1 MIPTAPVAAEA
12 STPFNSIIFREV
24 DAPTALGRNAATAK
38 VRLAFRLGSA
48 IGSAWFSLVQLGLAS
63 VGAWFCLVQL
73 GLASAGCMVLLGSAW
88 LSLGGVHGSAWLSL
102 V

>member
-63 VGAWFCLVQL
+63 
-73 GLASAGCMVLLGSAW
+73 AGCMVLLGSAW
-88 LSLGGVHGSAWLSL
+88 FSLGGVHGSAWLSL
-102 V
+102 VEPRRGLGSAWFSFV